1 MARTQDQRKA
11 ETRQRLLSAAA
22 HLFAH
27 EGVDGVSVDAIADA
41 ADRTSGSVYAHFGGK
56 QGLLLALAED
66 LQNQLAVV
74 MQAEFAARDDLEG
87 RLLGLWR
94 NISEHRG
101 ALADDSTEVP
111 WFLLEVE
118 LWLRAFR
125 DPEVTEP
132 VADRYRSIHALMRD
146 EFARWVVEFDLDPP
160 VPVHDLPQALMGALM
175 GLQMQQRLDKEVVSD
190 DLATNVLLALFGA
203 STPTR
208 RN

>member
-1 MARTQDQRKA
+1 VARTQDQRKA
-11 ETRQRLLSAAA
+11 ETRQRLLLAAA
-22 HLFAH
+22 RLFAS
-27 EGVDGVSVDAIADA
+27 EGVDGASVDAIADE

-74 MQAEFAARDDLEG
+74 MQAEFAAREDLDG
-87 RLLGLWR
+87 RLRGLWR

-101 ALADDSTEVP
+101 TEDTP

-125 DPEVTEP
+125 DPQITEP
-132 VADRYRSIHALMRD
+132 VAARYRSIHALMRG
-146 EFARWVVEFDLDPP
+146 EFRNWVEEFRLTPPIDVDL
-160 VPVHDLPQALMGALM
+160 LPQALMGAQM
-175 GLQMQQRLDKEVVSD
+175 GLQMQHRIDPEAVND

-203 STPTR
+203 RPAETR
-208 RN
+208 D

>member
-11 ETRQRLLSAAA
+11 ETRQRLLRAAA
-22 HLFAH
+22 VLFAS

-41 ADRTSGSVYAHFGGK
+41 ADRTSGSVYSHFGGK

-87 RLLGLWR
+87 RIRGLWR

-101 ALADDSTEVP
+101 TEDAP
-111 WFLLEVE
+111 WFLLEME

-125 DPEVTEP
+125 DPEVTP
-132 VADRYRSIHALMRD
+132 LVAARYRTIHELMRD
-146 EFARWVVEFDLDPP
+146 EFTRWVDEFDLTPAVRVDQ
-160 VPVHDLPQALMGALM
+160 LPQALMGALM
-175 GLQMQQRLDKEVVSD
+175 GLQMQQRIDPEVVDD
-190 DLATNVLLALFGA
+190 DLAINALLALFGA
-203 STPTR
+203 GPT
-208 RN
+208 